1 MNITLI
7 GGSGFVGTRLLGL
20 LGEQPEKYT
29 LRNID
34 KRQSHFF
41 PHVTQLADV
50 RDAEALREKIA
61 GSDVVVLLAAE
72 HRDDVSPV
80 SLYYDVNVGGMKN
93 VLEAMLATGVRR
105 LVFTSSVAVYG
116 LNKENP
122 DETHP
127 ADPFNHYGK
136 SKWQAEEVLQQWHAE
151 HPDFNIGILRP
162 TVIFGERNR
171 GNVFNL
177 LRQIS
182 SGRFLM
188 IGGGRNRKSMAY
200 VGNIVSFIRFLIDE
214 KTEGYNVYNYVDKPD
229 FTMNELVFHVSEVLG
244 KHIPTTHVPY
254 WLGMLRSAGR
264 HNPQETDDKFRTGEK
279 ILCHHP
285 VRRPQGPRLGI
296 QRPLH
301 ARSGPRTH
309 AAFRIHR
316 TAQGRHHLQIGVN
329 APVMQ
334 ITQAQFRCSSAKV
347 SQVPD
352 DTLPDFAFIGRSN
365 VGKSSLINMLT
376 AHGGL
381 AKVSGTPGKTQLI
394 NHFRI
399 NDRWYLVDLPGYGY
413 ARTSK
418 AVRGGFEKLITDYV
432 LRCERLHF
440 LFVLV
445 DARLE
450 PQAIDLRFIRMLGE
464 NGVPFGIVFT
474 KTDKLSKAQTERSL
488 ARYRATL
495 SEEWEE
501 LPPMFVTSSARGTG
515 RDAILDFIGRCLT
528 EC

>member
-188 IGGGRNRKSMAY
+188 IRGGRNRKSMAY

-254 WLGMLRSAGR
+254 WLGMLGGKCFDLLAAITRKKLTISSVR
-264 HNPQETDDKFRTGEK
+264 VKKFCAT
-279 ILCHHP
+279 
-285 VRRPQGPRLGI
+285 
-296 QRPLH
+296 
-301 ARSGPRTH
+301 
-309 AAFRIHR
+309 
-316 TAQGRHHLQIGVN
+316 
-329 APVMQ
+329 
-334 ITQAQFRCSSAKV
+334 TQF
-347 SQVPD
+347 
-352 DTLPDFAFIGRSN
+352 
-365 VGKSSLINMLT
+365 
-376 AHGGL
+376 
-381 AKVSGTPGKTQLI
+381 
-394 NHFRI
+394 
-399 NDRWYLVDLPGYGY
+399 
-413 ARTSK
+413 
-418 AVRGGFEKLITDYV
+418 
-432 LRCERLHF
+432 
-440 LFVLV
+440 
-445 DARLE
+445 DARKAHASGFSAPYTLGQGLE
-450 PQAIDLRFIRMLGE
+450 RTLRFEFIE
-464 NGVPFGIVFT
+464 PPKDDITF
-474 KTDKLSKAQTERSL
+474 K
-488 ARYRATL
+488 
-495 SEEWEE
+495 SE
-501 LPPMFVTSSARGTG
+501 
-515 RDAILDFIGRCLT
+515 
-528 EC
+528 